1 MNLSHLHYFIT
12 LADEG
17 HFARAAKQLSI
28 ARSTLSLAISQLE
41 NELGAPMFVK
51 NGSNFQLTSY
61 GEEFYRY
68 ASLALHNLET
78 GSSKVRTMIE
88 DKEEVLRL
96 GVLSAMQDKNW
107 ARVLRSFRSSSD
119 AAFRVD
125 IKQDFSGELL
135 HQLAIGEL
143 DLTFATKLDDA
154 PDGLVYLPYW
164 SQELVVA
171 VNKLHPLATRASIS
185 FNDLRS
191 STIYSYAPGCPPH
204 DRIQQYAD
212 AYDLNL
218 QTSFKDEITICSV
231 VSADPEAVAFV
242 DYSFLTKVFSDVVCI
257 PLEGVPVN
265 FHEIYLVYRDNEP
278 MSRTRKLHRIRQ
290 APSHPAS
297 AFALVAARPF
307 AACADSGIKASQSK
321 DIPLHLT
328 CNALRSEGGCSIR
341 KAVT

>member
-28 ARSTLSLAISQLE
+28 ARLTLSLAISQLE
-41 NELGAPMFVK
+41 NELGAPMFIK

-78 GSSKVRTMIE
+78 GSSKVRSMIE

-218 QTSFKDEITICSV
+218 QASFKDEITICSI

-278 MSRTRKLHRIRQ
+278 MSRAQESFIEYAKH
-290 APSHPAS
+290 HP
-297 AFALVAARPF
+297 
-307 AACADSGIKASQSK
+307 
-321 DIPLHLT
+321 IPPAH
-328 CNALRSEGGCSIR
+328 LRS
-341 KAVT
+341 